1 MITFEALKDN
11 NDIQELIKSTF
22 DMDLAIFGGWGYT
35 QDDATIIEA
44 LSEGMP
50 LKQLQH
56 MLTSIRAHLEM
67 NITQTPE
74 NRYGGINA
82 NERSREEHKIQK
94 NIYDEVHYEITA
106 MKEDLYTAFI
116 KEYKAGYG
124 NETFDLS
131 EHFQRRKEATL
142 TREIVHY
149 FEVSRTK

>member
-1 MITFEALKDN
+1 MITFEPLKHN

-22 DMDLAIFGGWGYT
+22 DMDLAISGGWGYT

-44 LSEGMP
+44 LAEGMP

-56 MLTSIRAHLEM
+56 ILTSIRAHLEM

-74 NRYGGINA
+74 NRYGGINS
-82 NERSREEHKIQK
+82 NERSREEDKVQE
-94 NIYDEVHYEITA
+94 NIYDEVQYEITGI
-106 MKEDLYTAFI
+106 KEDLYTAFI

-124 NETFDLS
+124 KETFDMAA
-131 EHFQRRKEATL
+131 HFEKRKEATL

-149 FEVSRTK
+149 FEVSRCK